1 MNNIDLIEAIFIYK
15 NFDKIKCLNYND
27 AKVNHDYLIKNC
39 WKHIATINPCSF
51 LEYLYN
57 EISDEEIISQIRN
70 I

>member
-1 MNNIDLIEAIFIYK
+1 MMNIDSIEVIFIYK

-39 WKHIATINPCSF
+39 WKHIATLNSCAF